1 MAGNG
6 NFVDNFQKDHTEL
19 LALVTSFRE
28 AVKSSDRDGAK
39 EILDKMND
47 IANSHFNFEETY
59 LYPRLRRLM
68 SELTKSLLGEQQAM
82 TEFIMKSRKI
92 LINKAVGK
100 KELKELLDTVPRL
113 SKFLKECDD
122 LVLLAGKFNKEDE
135 DYLNRRLREFQGDEN
150 IGKRR

>member
-6 NFVDNFQKDHTEL
+6 NFVDNFQKGHATL
-19 LALVTSFRE
+19 LSLVASFSE
-28 AVKSSDRDGAK
+28 TVKSSDSEGAR

-68 SELTKSLLGEQQAM
+68 FELTKSLLGEQQAM

-122 LVLLAGKFNKEDE
+122 LVFLARKFNKEDE